1 MTKRVKGLLASVAV
15 LAVMGGGLTALL
27 LTKPDKNDSSSS
39 ETEDT
44 STPLWHA
51 HSEEISRIEVEN
63 PNGDSYTANRTVR
76 QEETT
81 DENGETVTEDVT
93 VYVLDGVDKLP
104 VEDYQ
109 VESLATRAPEL
120 SSIST
125 IVENATDADFAQYG
139 LDKPIKVKY
148 TVDNAEPIVFYVG
161 SVSPRTQYSYLRLD
175 NDNRIFMVESSA
187 VEVFRRKI
195 TEYLSTTLTEAYDK
209 EQKGSQVENIRMH
222 RTDLPYDIYCEFDQ
236 YYQEH
241 NVGGGSALHRM
252 IEPKECLLSPEK
264 SHKFTH
270 GLYGLSAS
278 EVIKPFPTDADK
290 TAYGLDEPFAE
301 VTMLTQDGKTTK
313 FLIGKSYEDKDG
325 KKLWYGYLDTI
336 DCVYGF
342 TPENA
347 AYINLK
353 VDDIR
358 AKIVVDSFVWD
369 IGKMTY
375 EADGKKWEFEG
386 KGTSAD
392 DFVMTYNGQPFE
404 NLERYR
410 VLYTFLL
417 KTSAEELLME
427 EVTPEGSPMVSIKVE
442 EQNDARNYQIDF
454 YDAGGM
460 KAYIAVNGKV
470 LFTCRKSY
478 VNTLIENLNMFE
490 DETKEFIMSW

>member
-1 MTKRVKGLLASVAV
+1 MTKRMKGLLAGVAV
-15 LAVMGGGLTALL
+15 LLAAGGGMAALL
-27 LTKPDKNDSSSS
+27 LTQPEPKDDTSSD
-39 ETEDT
+39 TEDT

-51 HSEEISRIEVEN
+51 HSDEISRIEVQN
-63 PNGDSYTANRTVR
+63 PNGDSYTANRTVK

-93 VYVLDGVDKLP
+93 VYALEGYEKLP
-104 VEDYQ
+104 VEDYV
-109 VESLATRAPEL
+109 VETLATRAPEL

-125 IVENATDADFAQYG
+125 IVENATDEDMALYG
-139 LDKPIKVKY
+139 LDKPIKVKF
-148 TVDNAEPIVFYVG
+148 TVDNADPIVFYVG
-161 SVSPRTQYSYLRLD
+161 KISTRSTYSYLRLD
-175 NDNRIFMVESSA
+175 NDKRIFMVESSA
-187 VEVFRRKI
+187 VDVFRRNIK
-195 TEYLSTTLTEAYDK
+195 EYLSKTLTEEYDK
-209 EQKGSQVENIRMH
+209 EKKGSQVENIRMH

-252 IEPKECLLSPEK
+252 KEPRECLLSPEK

-278 EVIKPFPTDADK
+278 EVVKPFPTDEDK
-290 TAYGLDEPFAE
+290 KTYGLDEPFAE
-301 VTMLTQDGKTTK
+301 VTMVTQDGKTTK
-313 FLIGKSYEDKDG
+313 FLIGKNYEDKDG
-325 KKLWYGYLDTI
+325 NKLWYGYLDTI

-342 TPENA
+342 STENA

-358 AKIVVDSFVWD
+358 AKIVVDSYVWD

-386 KGTSAD
+386 KGSNAD
-392 DFVMTYNGQPFE
+392 DFILNYNGKSYE

-410 VLYTFLL
+410 LLYTFLL
-417 KTSAEELLME
+417 KTSAEDLLLE
-427 EVTPEGSPMVSIKVE
+427 DVTPTGSPMATVKVE
-442 EQNDARNYQIDF
+442 EQNDARKYQIDF

-460 KAYIAVNGKV
+460 KAYIAVDGKV
-470 LFTCRKSY
+470 LFTCRKSF
-478 VNTLIENLNMFE
+478 VNTLIQNLNMFE